1 MRTLAQLMRMRWIGT
16 GPAAQDPVL
25 LQTFYRPGTIG
36 GSTAVASLILAGFKT
51 FLQANIT
58 NFYTGMVYRAQTNL
72 DVIDDA
78 NGNLV
83 NSWTGT
89 DPGTVTGT
97 GTGDPLS
104 PALAWVLRLPTATIV
119 NKRFVKGRLFVGIPS
134 EGRSD
139 SPGGTPSAAGAAV
152 MTAAAS
158 SFLNGFTDGTQ
169 WVIWSR
175 PLWNSDRTAILRNGT
190 NGPIISASTR
200 SDGWGT
206 QRRRRNGF

>member
-1 MRTLAQLMRMRWIGT
+1 MATLMRARWVGT

-36 GSTAVASLILAGFKT
+36 GSTSDASDILAKFKT
-51 FLQANIT
+51 FLTANVT
-58 NFYTGMVYRAQTNL
+58 NFYTGMVYRAQLNV
-72 DVIDDA
+72 DCIDDVA
-78 NGNLV
+78 GDLV
-83 NSWTGT
+83 NSFTGT

-104 PALAWVLRLPTATIV
+104 PALAWVIKLPTATV
-119 NKRFVKGRLFVGIPS
+119 LRKRFVKGRIFFGIPS

-152 MTAAAS
+152 LQTAANAWIT
-158 SFLNGFTDGTQ
+158 GFTSGTQVVVWARPVYNADRTVRLHDGTNAP
-169 WVIWSR
+169 VI
-175 PLWNSDRTAILRNGT
+175 NAQVRT
-190 NGPIISASTR
+190 
-200 SDGWGT
+200 DGWGT